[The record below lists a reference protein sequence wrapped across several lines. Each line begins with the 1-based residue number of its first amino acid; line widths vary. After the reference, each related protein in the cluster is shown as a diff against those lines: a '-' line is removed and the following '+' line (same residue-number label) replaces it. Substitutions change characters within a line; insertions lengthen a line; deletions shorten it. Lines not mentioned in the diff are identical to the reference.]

1 MRRSLPLQPKIK
13 MNANRICGIVIFVFG
28 ALYSLEAYFIPESL
42 YTEVLGARPFPL
54 FIGIL
59 LSFAGLILIVQNQPS
74 KIFWMPLKGWLSIV
88 KLLASILFYAWFVTR
103 LGFLLATSLLAM
115 FLAIQFGGKT
125 KIAIFTGLGISL
137 CLYTI
142 FDILL
147 NIPLPWGDWIALF
160 IEER

>member
-1 MRRSLPLQPKIK
+1 

-88 KLLASILFYAWFVTR
+88 KLPSILF
-103 LGFLLATSLLAM
+103 
-115 FLAIQFGGKT
+115 
-125 KIAIFTGLGISL
+125 
-137 CLYTI
+137 
-142 FDILL
+142 
-147 NIPLPWGDWIALF
+147 
-160 IEER
+160 